1 MGRWRVKEEG
11 EILIGIDQRMANQKN
26 LLQMATEVML
36 PEMIEENK
44 DVSDADK
51 RGTLKG
57 TAWQKTS
64 TCIRRKWQKKMLT

>member
-1 MGRWRVKEEG
+1 MADEEVKEED

-26 LLQMATEVML
+26 LLQMATEVMP
-36 PEMIEENK
+36 PEMIEGSK
-44 DVSDADK
+44 DVLDADK

-64 TCIRRKWQKKMLT
+64 ICIKRKKKRKM